1 MSQYDLQA
9 HLAWVEEMA
18 LFAEVEETSFS
29 DFEGELVSS
38 FVEGLDLWLGD
49 GEW

>member
-18 LFAEVEETSFS
+18 SFAESEESGYL

-38 FVEGLDLWLGD
+38 FVGALDLWLGD
-49 GEW
+49 DEF